1 MKTIFRAAIYVV
13 GLAMPMAGLAQSK
26 ATRSPAATVPS
37 PVRYFQLA
45 IDLKFGASGEQQA
58 TTQTITTEVAVR
70 GAAPGACKA
79 RMVSQYPTGSGTGTK
94 YIELGTKFDANDI
107 RMDGD
112 GVALHFVLATSRLVK
127 MIKYTRSDG
136 VEMEEPIITEQTVEL
151 AVRLPLGQAKV
162 VFDDSSFKPLAPLK
176 PLQGSPTG
184 DPAAEAA
191 AAGPPQQHQPMVI
204 EMTAT
209 ELK

>member
-1 MKTIFRAAIYVV
+1 MKTILRVALYVAVLVMPAA
-13 GLAMPMAGLAQSK
+13 ALAQLK
-26 ATRSPAATVPS
+26 VARPGVAAAPT

-45 IDLKFGASGEQQA
+45 INLKFGASGEQQA

-70 GAAPGACKA
+70 GTIPGSCKA
-79 RMVSQYPTGSGTGTK
+79 RMVSQYPTGSGTATK

-107 RMDGD
+107 HIEGED
-112 GVALHFVLATSRLVK
+112 VALHFILATSRPVK

-136 VEMEEPIITEQTVEL
+136 VEIEEPIITEQTIEL
-151 AVRLPLGQAKV
+151 AVKLPLGQAKV

-176 PLQGSPTG
+176 PLQGATVG
-184 DPAAEAA
+184 DPAAEA

-204 EMTAT
+204 ELTAT